1 MKNYLVSVSILIT
14 SAFLSNAVTA
24 STYPS
29 LLKLGVINTNKL
41 IEEVKPNIQKANS
54 FIGEVAAKNA
64 IDVIYQEAAYVAS
77 DGEITEA
84 IINGLKSNA
93 PASTIKLNYL
103 KIGPS
108 VAVVNSEKI
117 FSESK
122 QAKLMLQVL
131 DEEFK
136 PNSNFSKT
144 DFDRRKLALRTI
156 IAKNADN
163 FIREYA
169 IKQGITLILQE
180 AAYVSDSHNITSDL
194 IALLDGEKNINQIPV
209 RQEFSKPTRLAIV
222 NSDRIFANFE
232 KNISGSQNERINDRT
247 EIAKRADVF
256 IKAFATANGINV
268 ITQRAAFFNPLIDAT
283 SEIISQMTKEAL
295 TIQPLR

>member
-1 MKNYLVSVSILIT
+1 MKNYIITLTILIT
-14 SAFLSNAVTA
+14 STFLHDVANA
-24 STYPS
+24 STFPS

-54 FIGEVAAKNA
+54 YVGEVAAKNA

-84 IINGLKSNA
+84 IINGLKSNL

-117 FSESK
+117 FTESK

-131 DEEFK
+131 DEEFN

-144 DFDRRKLALRTI
+144 DFDKRKLALRTI
-156 IAKNADN
+156 IARNADN
-163 FIREYA
+163 FIRDYA

-180 AAYVSDSHNITSDL
+180 AAYVTDSHNITADL
-194 IALLDGEKNINQIPV
+194 IALLDGEKNIDQIPV
-209 RQEFSKPTRLAIV
+209 RQEFSKPTRLTIV

-232 KNISGSQNERINDRT
+232 KNISGSQNERIKDRT

-256 IKAFATANGINV
+256 IKAFAIANGINV
-268 ITQRAAFFNPLIDAT
+268 ITQRAAFFNPAIDAT

-295 TIQPLR
+295 TVQPLR